1 MCKKTF
7 ASVLMRL
14 YDSNENGNHDHIHK
28 KKTNPDVDIELN
40 ARNLEKVTVRW
51 GLYVLSNTSGTFDAQ
66 FIKKLSK
73 TEAELK
79 RALLIKKSS

>member
-1 MCKKTF
+1 MRKKTF

-28 KKTNPDVDIELN
+28 KKTNPDVGIELN
-40 ARNLEKVTVRW
+40 TRNLKKVTVRW

-79 RALLIKKSS
+79 HCL

>member
-40 ARNLEKVTVRW
+40 ARNLEKVTVR
-51 GLYVLSNTSGTFDAQ
+51 
-66 FIKKLSK
+66 
-73 TEAELK
+73 
-79 RALLIKKSS
+79 

>member
-7 ASVLMRL
+7 TSVLMRL

-40 ARNLEKVTVRW
+40 TRNLEKVTVRW